1 VTASAPETT
10 PPAAPKPRRW
20 KRRLAYAAIAALA
33 LFLAAALVVKDHV
46 RTLCS
51 LRRVPDTNAFVMD
64 YYLDYHMDKIRAG
77 GMDVHHIEDS
87 CLGTLL
93 PDFLMPIATRLKHA
107 YLSEEI
113 KAVNDRADHC
123 STVALR
129 SSSGDVFFG
138 RNFDYDNSACLIL
151 RVHDRNGLASIAV
164 IDLAYLGLNRPDL
177 DQTGLIQRLPLLF
190 APYYV
195 MDGMNRY
202 GVAVSDMSV
211 DPAEP
216 PTHPGRPAII
226 LSTLERLILDYA
238 KDADEAI
245 ELVRSYNVHFSVARE
260 HLMVADAAGRFRIVE
275 FLDGKIRV
283 TPAGKAWQ
291 VCTNSIAWNQS
302 EKERADDCPR
312 YRIGSAQAEKLRGA
326 VAFAD
331 ARRVARSMSVD
342 FTMWTSVYN
351 LRTGEAGVIYRN
363 RLGAEYRDLVPRQ
376 PGLKAIAP

>member
-1 VTASAPETT
+1 VTAPPAETT
-10 PPAAPKPRRW
+10 SSPAPKPRRW
-20 KRRLAYAAIAALA
+20 RRRLAYVAIATVV

-51 LRRVPDTNAFVMD
+51 LRRVSDTNAFVMD
-64 YYLDYHMDKIRAG
+64 YYLDYHIDKIRRG
-77 GMDVHHIEDS
+77 GMDVDNIEDS

-93 PDFLMPIATRLKHA
+93 PGFLTPIAARLKHA
-107 YLSEEI
+107 YLPKKI
-113 KAVNDRADHC
+113 KTIDDRRGHC

-129 SSSGDVFFG
+129 SGSGDVFFG
-138 RNFDYDNSACLIL
+138 RNFDDENNACLIL
-151 RVHDRNGLASIAV
+151 RVHDGDGLASIAV

-216 PTHPGRPAII
+216 PVCPGRPAIM
-226 LSTLERLILDYA
+226 LSMLERLILDYA
-238 KDADEAI
+238 KNADEAI
-245 ELVRSYNVHFSVARE
+245 ELVRSFNVHFTEARE
-260 HLMVADAAGRFRIVE
+260 HLMVADASGRFRIIE
-275 FLDGKIRV
+275 FIDGKIRV
-283 TPAGKAWQ
+283 TPARKAWQ

-302 EKERADDCPR
+302 EAERASDCPR
-312 YRIGSAQAEKLRGA
+312 YRTGSAEAEKLRGV

-331 ARRVARSMSVD
+331 ARRVARSMSVR

-363 RLGAEYRDLVPRQ
+363 RLGAEYHDLIPCQPR
-376 PGLKAIAP
+376 